1 MPAPADD
8 PVFIRPRW
16 PAPPG
21 VAAAVTTRAGGASR
35 PPFDGF
41 NLADHVGDDP
51 AAVAANRARL
61 RAALDLPGEPAWLRQ
76 VHGCGV
82 AVLTAAPAATP
93 EADAAVTAAPG
104 VVCAVLTADCLP
116 VLLCSRDGGRV
127 GAVHAG
133 WRGLAA
139 GVLEAAVAALGVPPA
154 DVLAWLGPAIGP
166 SAFQVGPEV
175 RAAFVETDPGAEEAF
190 VPDGGDRWRADLQ
203 ALARRR
209 LAACGV
215 EQVFG
220 GGPCTHG
227 DPARFYSYRRDGVTG
242 RMAALIWRKGAGGW
256 RLGTGTEPG

>member
-1 MPAPADD
+1 MPPPADAPA

-21 VAAAVTTRAGGASR
+21 VAAAVTTRAGGVSR
-35 PPFDGF
+35 PPFHSF
-41 NLADHVGDDP
+41 NLAAHVGDDP

-61 RAALDLPGEPAWLRQ
+61 RAALGLPGEPAWLQQ
-76 VHGCGV
+76 VHGREV
-82 AVLTAAPAATP
+82 AVLAETPLAPPA
-93 EADAAVTAAPG
+93 ADAAVTSAPG

-139 GVLEAAVAALGVPPA
+139 GVLEAAVAALDVPPA

-175 RAAFVETDPGAEEAF
+175 RAAFADTDPGAAAAF
-190 VPDGGDRWRADLQ
+190 VSDGGDRWRADLH

-220 GGPCTHG
+220 GGLCTFS
-227 DPARFYSYRRDGVTG
+227 DPARFYSYRRDGTTG
-242 RMAALIWRKGAGGW
+242 RMAALIWKQA
-256 RLGTGTEPG
+256 TGD